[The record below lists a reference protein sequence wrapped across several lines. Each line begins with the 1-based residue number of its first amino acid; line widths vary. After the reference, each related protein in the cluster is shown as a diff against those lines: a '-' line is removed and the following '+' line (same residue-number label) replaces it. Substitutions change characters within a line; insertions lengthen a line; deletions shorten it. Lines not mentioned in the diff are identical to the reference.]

1 VDRAI
6 GLLLPCNVVVRSD
19 DDGSIVEFLD
29 PEIMVSV
36 PGRDELRPVAEEAG
50 RRLSAARDALTR

>member
-1 VDRAI
+1 
-6 GLLLPCNVVVRSD
+6 VVVRSD